1 MIRIDKKTN
10 IFNLI
15 KNKDSTIDDFKKLY
29 DISPEK
35 FTVTSEDYGNILE
48 HAENYKRN
56 DLLEYFNT
64 LNLDIDYDEG
74 YIIYI
79 FYDKAEKVENALKN
93 IDLRKLSDEAQE
105 QIINIINSMK
115 ETEKILRFY
124 LIFNNP
130 KGAIDINKEVKISGI
145 KTPLIFL
152 FTKREYLNIL
162 KDLVVK
168 LHPNLNATRATGET
182 ILIYIFQ
189 NKNYEAA
196 KFVLENGLDI
206 NKKVNGYTYMKY
218 IYTTFVGD
226 NNNKKKYLKLLVDHG
241 LGIDTPVNNNN
252 YSFLMMEIG
261 NNNKELF
268 DFLIDNGA
276 DINHSSSDLGTPL
289 GISLLSN
296 TTYFLKKL
304 IEKGADVNKPIK
316 RDQYSLLQLAIANFK
331 LPLDIIKLIL
341 DSGAN
346 KEYKDLTVKKTAL
359 ELANQNYN
367 NDKEYYGK
375 VIELLGGEILKT
387 EKWKGFSRSDIEKFD
402 IFFEKPFDW
411 SCCPICLEYVER
423 SDGCMYMAHDC
434 AKTKHYYHKKL
445 YDKFA
450 YHMFQGSPK
459 KVEWCTVCGRITENH
474 KHYKLSVAEEPS
486 KEKAVLNP
494 EIQARLDRG
503 DNFAFFDNANCIGFG
518 GGGTEEKT
526 ARFRRLREY
535 ALELQEEVDKKEQD
549 DILQELVE
557 EVWNAPL
564 IRNRK
569 IKKILED
576 KKWNINVKEFPENK
590 KNNTAKNNNANAPNI
605 QFNGTKPTIV
615 DDDCIILA
623 EDDDANTQETNPK
636 FHFHHET
643 VGGIDHNGI
652 YICQKDLAKAI
663 EIKNAEFGLEDFG
676 KCWWDQCEGV
686 LHPEELKGIIPEV
699 LYNDYRKKFNKKMAQ
714 KGGTRKDKKEGK
726 KERKRKTRK
735 INNQYGGNIESVL
748 YELSDGTCSPHNW
761 TRDGKLRNLK

>member
-1 MIRIDKKTN
+1 MVRVDKRTN

-15 KNKDSTIDDFKKLY
+15 DKEDSTVEDFEKLY
-29 DISPEK
+29 SIAPEKFDMKKNGMDILEYSYIHARKDLYEYFKTIKKKIVGEREIIEAIKYSSPEK
-35 FTVTSEDYGNILE
+35 FQDLINDTNLGTLTKGTQETIVKTLFDLNYVGLVERLNKLYIL
-48 HAENYKRN
+48 
-56 DLLEYFNT
+56 
-64 LNLDIDYDEG
+64 
-74 YIIYI
+74 
-79 FYDKAEKVENALKN
+79 
-93 IDLRKLSDEAQE
+93 
-105 QIINIINSMK
+105 
-115 ETEKILRFY
+115 
-124 LIFNNP
+124 FNNP
-130 KGAIDINKEVKISGI
+130 SGGIDINIDYI
-145 KTPLIFL
+145 KSQGYG
-152 FTKREYLNIL
+152 FTESYPAFFEFAKSNDIEIL
-162 KDLVVK
+162 KK
-168 LHPNLNATRATGET
+168 IIEKFHPNLEQTDSQGYT
-182 ILIYIFQ
+182 ILIIAINSKNYDAAKIILDNGLNINRKINDTSYFRFLPQYIRENDNLLKFIKLFLEKGLNVDAPLNSENYSYLMLSIRDNNIKLSEFLLDHGANPNHISNNFDSPFAEAIL
-189 NKNYEAA
+189 NKNIEM
-196 KFVLENGLDI
+196 I
-206 NKKVNGYTYMKY
+206 
-218 IYTTFVGD
+218 
-226 NNNKKKYLKLLVDHG
+226 
-241 LGIDTPVNNNN
+241 
-252 YSFLMMEIG
+252 
-261 NNNKELF
+261 
-268 DFLIDNGA
+268 
-276 DINHSSSDLGTPL
+276 
-289 GISLLSN
+289 
-296 TTYFLKKL
+296 KKL
-304 IEKGADVNKPIK
+304 IEKGVNVNIPIGDK
-316 RDQYSLLQLAIANFK
+316 KIGALYIVISLK
-331 LPLDIIKLIL
+331 LPLNIIKLLL

-346 KEYKDLTVKKTAL
+346 KEYKDLDKNKTPL
-359 ELANQNYN
+359 EVAQEKYET
-367 NDKEYYGK
+367 DKEYYGK
-375 VIELLGGEILKT
+375 VIELLGGTVPKKEL
-387 EKWKGFSRSDIEKFD
+387 WKGFSRSDIEKFD

-423 SDGCMYMAHDC
+423 SDGCMYMSHDC
-434 AKTKHYYHKKL
+434 AKTKHYYHNKL

-450 YHMFQGSPK
+450 YETYQGSPK

-590 KNNTAKNNNANAPNI
+590 KNNTAKNNANAANLA
-605 QFNGTKPTIV
+605 FNGTKPTIV
-615 DDDCIILA
+615 DGDCIILA
-623 EDDDANTQETNPK
+623 EDDNKNTRETNPK

-663 EIKNAEFGLEDFG
+663 EIKCAEFGLEDFG
-676 KCWWDQCEGV
+676 KCWWSQCKGV

-714 KGGTRKDKKEGK
+714 KGGTRKDK
-726 KERKRKTRK
+726 RKTRK
-735 INNQYGGNIESVL
+735 VKKQRGGNTQSVL
-748 YELSDGTCSPHNW
+748 YELSDGTCTPHNW
-761 TRDGKLRNLK
+761 TRDGKLRKI